1 MNNTYS
7 MDEQIGNVITQILI
21 DRLGVSET
29 QITEEAS
36 FMKDLGVD
44 SLDYAE
50 FVMELEQTFNISIPD
65 TDAVNLQT
73 VGEAINYIEK
83 RQR

>member
-1 MNNTYS
+1 